1 MACVDSVSR
10 SPQDNTAA
18 LNSQKAPSFAAE
30 LQAAQLRVSQSQTA
44 DITIV
49 TREGDTVTLSSSKSA
64 ELSFATYSA
73 LGQAGKASASLS
85 GMTAELQR
93 STSLSISFAGD
104 LNKEE
109 LMDIRRALQTFQK
122 AAHDV
127 LTGHAEKAASRTA
140 KLAKLDQISSIEADL
155 IFNREVS
162 RTQASAK
169 SKSAPNTESAL
180 GTATTETD
188 SRHVSVLIQ
197 IESREISASGLDSAT
212 PVSA

>member
-140 KLAKLDQISSIEADL
+140 KLAKLDQIS
-155 IFNREVS
+155 
-162 RTQASAK
+162 
-169 SKSAPNTESAL
+169 
-180 GTATTETD
+180 
-188 SRHVSVLIQ
+188 
-197 IESREISASGLDSAT
+197 
-212 PVSA
+212 